1 MISGVWGRVTNKHF
15 GRNTGNGFLPKYAI
29 LRKIALLASS
39 FENLYLG
46 FVHKDVIAIIRL
58 TDYNRDMI
66 FSRRLGM
73 FEYMTVQEAA
83 KKWDLSERRV
93 QKLCAENRIDGVIH
107 LSRIWLIPQS
117 AEKPADKRKK

>member
-1 MISGVWGRVTNKHF
+1 M
-15 GRNTGNGFLPKYAI
+15 
-29 LRKIALLASS
+29 LAGS

-46 FVHKDVIAIIRL
+46 FVHKDVIAIVRL